1 MNKRPPRQYTVSL
14 ESMTS
19 HGQTEFARLLEF
31 LNTHGVQFRGRYT
44 HPIGKRSF
52 AFQLRLTQTTIGKFL
67 WIKHSPASFE
77 TAYQLTTPSV
87 DGATPHLTRELRL
100 IFILAGERI
109 RILEGQSI
117 KLKAGDFV
125 ITESSQFERF
135 STTDNEV
142 FEIIVS
148 EDYFYTHAGFR
159 AERFIN
165 HIFDSSTPVQRLF
178 ARHVH
183 LLAHDIALLDA
194 RDIANVCDGIFCF
207 LRNVLSEQ
215 DRQGNS
221 PDSDLPKADQLRAKA
236 MDLMQHYVGQTDF
249 SLTDLAQKLGIS
261 TRYLNLIF
269 ADVGTTPMA
278 VLRDLRLKR
287 VAIQLT
293 EEHMDTVSI
302 EKIGLANGIPNP
314 SHLTRLF
321 KAKYGLTPKAWRC
334 LNSAK
339 NNK

>member
-1 MNKRPPRQYTVSL
+1 MSKTPPRQYTVSL

-31 LNTHGVQFRGRYT
+31 LKTHGVLFRDRHT

-52 AFQLRLTQTTIGKFL
+52 SFQLRLTQTTIGKFL
-67 WIKHSPASFE
+67 WIKHSAASFE
-77 TAYQLTTPSV
+77 TAYRPTPSTAG
-87 DGATPHLTRELRL
+87 GASPHVTRDLRL
-100 IFILAGERI
+100 IFILAGERT

-117 KLKAGDFV
+117 KLKAGDFI
-125 ITESSQFERF
+125 ITESSQFERV

-165 HIFDSSTPVQRLF
+165 HIFDSGTPVRRLF
-178 ARHVH
+178 SRHVH

-215 DRQGNS
+215 DREGNCPQS
-221 PDSDLPKADQLRAKA
+221 AMPKPDQLRAKA
-236 MDLMQHYVGQTDF
+236 MDIMQHYVQQP
-249 SLTDLAQKLGIS
+249 DLRLDEIAEKLGIS
-261 TRYLNLIF
+261 TRYLNLLF

-287 VAIQLT
+287 VAIQLR
-293 EEHMDTVSI
+293 EDHLEAVSI
-302 EKIGLANGIPNP
+302 EQIGLANGIPNP
-314 SHLTRLF
+314 SHLARLF
-321 KAKYGLTPKAWRC
+321 KAKYGLTPKAWRNQ
-334 LNSAK
+334 NSTK
-339 NNK
+339 KV